1 MANSIINDW
10 ENLKVLHRNRMPD
23 RAYFIPYP
31 DKESAMAGQPGASKY
46 FRLLNGIWKFCYSQT
61 PSESPEDF
69 YREDYDVSDWDDI
82 QVPLS
87 WQMAGYGRPHY
98 TNVVYPFPV
107 DPPRTPTEN
116 PTGCYRRDFY
126 IPEDWDEHRI
136 ILRFEGVDSA
146 FHIWVNGQEAGYSQG
161 SRLPSEFDITR

>member
-1 MANSIINDW
+1 
-10 ENLKVLHRNRMPD
+10 MPD

-31 DKESAMAGQPGASKY
+31 DKESAMAGQPGLSSISGCSTEY
-46 FRLLNGIWKFCYSQT
+46 EFCYSQT

-107 DPPRTPTEN
+107 DPPN
-116 PTGCYRRDFY
+116 A
-126 IPEDWDEHRI
+126 HR
-136 ILRFEGVDSA
+136 EP
-146 FHIWVNGQEAGYSQG
+146 Y
-161 SRLPSEFDITR
+161 

>member
-61 PSESPEDF
+61 PSSHLKISIEKTTMSATGMT
-69 YREDYDVSDWDDI
+69 YRC
-82 QVPLS
+82 L
-87 WQMAGYGRPHY
+87 
-98 TNVVYPFPV
+98 
-107 DPPRTPTEN
+107 
-116 PTGCYRRDFY
+116 
-126 IPEDWDEHRI
+126 
-136 ILRFEGVDSA
+136 
-146 FHIWVNGQEAGYSQG
+146 
-161 SRLPSEFDITR
+161 